1 MNTKKIYLDYQA
13 TTPVSEK
20 VLKKMMPY
28 FTEKFGNPHSNNHS
42 FGRETAEAIEDAR
55 EKIAKLINAE
65 PSEII
70 FTSGATESNNIA
82 IKSIAKSYFDKDFHV
97 ITVKTEH
104 KCVLESCYALE
115 QDNIKVH
122 YLDVN
127 DKGFID
133 LNTLENLLKAKP
145 SFVSIMLANNEIG
158 IIQPLKEVGDLCKKY
173 KAILHSDV
181 AQGLEGSSVDVKYYN
196 LHAASISAHKIYG
209 PKGIGALYLSN
220 EIKNTIKP
228 LMSGGG
234 QEMGLRSGTL
244 SPALCVGFGEACSQI
259 NKYHNQYM
267 DHYYM
272 LKSTLVSELEKA
284 NINFAINGDTSK
296 RLPNN
301 LNIRIK
307 NKEALALFNQM
318 PHIALSTGSACTSG
332 AITRSHV
339 LTALKLSD
347 EQIDESF
354 RISLGRSTTTEDINE
369 FVLQIKKS

>member
-1 MNTKKIYLDYQA
+1 
-13 TTPVSEK
+13 
-20 VLKKMMPY
+20 
-28 FTEKFGNPHSNNHS
+28 
-42 FGRETAEAIEDAR
+42 
-55 EKIAKLINAE
+55 
-65 PSEII
+65 
-70 FTSGATESNNIA
+70 
-82 IKSIAKSYFDKDFHV
+82 
-97 ITVKTEH
+97 
-104 KCVLESCYALE
+104 
-115 QDNIKVH
+115 
-122 YLDVN
+122 
-127 DKGFID
+127 
-133 LNTLENLLKAKP
+133 
-145 SFVSIMLANNEIG
+145 
-158 IIQPLKEVGDLCKKY
+158 
-173 KAILHSDV
+173 
-181 AQGLEGSSVDVKYYN
+181 
-196 LHAASISAHKIYG
+196 
-209 PKGIGALYLSN
+209 
-220 EIKNTIKP
+220 
-228 LMSGGG
+228 MSGGG

-339 LTALKLSD
+339 LTALKLYD